1 MKKILERN
9 SITVAIIVVIILILV
24 GATLTV
30 YNKRVMENAIR
41 IKSET
46 SFANSNSEQLL
57 NIIRQMDISARG
69 YALIKEESFLFYA
82 VDRCRAEND
91 QIFRKYD
98 SLFKVQDYKP
108 SKTYDSVREGMT
120 IYVDTYAKMVELL
133 KADRKDEY
141 LAILKEDYGHYFFPV
156 FDRFSKQL
164 ASFEG
169 GLSKQAD
176 EEYKAASARNIIVQV
191 LIALVGIPTLVVLI
205 IRLRKQEHRRRD
217 LLLKVDNNNK
227 KYLFNHGEME
237 ASDAEE
243 VIEVSMYDL
252 QKASAFVTQISEGN
266 YSVKWEDLN
275 EKNEALNKDNLVGKL
290 IQMREQMKKV
300 KIEDEKRLWIT
311 EGLSQFSDIIR
322 NAQHNLSELSDKATS
337 FLVKYLNAQQGA
349 IFVLKEDEEEKSY
362 LEMIS
367 CYAFDRKKFESK
379 KIFVGDGV
387 VGQTFLEGTTV
398 KMKQI
403 PQGYTSIT
411 SGLGHA
417 TPDCLLVVPLKF
429 NEQVK
434 AIFEVASFHDFSE
447 SEISFVEK
455 AGEFIASAITSA
467 ENTERTTR
475 LLEEFKVQAEQM
487 RAQEEEL
494 RQNMEELE
502 ATQEEMKRKEREL
515 EERLLS
521 FTKK

>member
-9 SITVAIIVVIILILV
+9 SITVAIIVVIVLILI
-24 GATLTV
+24 GSTLTI
-30 YNKRVMENAIR
+30 YNKKVMEQALS
-41 IKSET
+41 IKEQT
-46 SFANSNSEQLL
+46 SKAKSNNEDLV
-57 NIIRQMDISARG
+57 NIIRQMDVSARG
-69 YALIKEESFLFYA
+69 YALTKVKRFFFYD
-82 VDRCRAEND
+82 VERARSENTKA
-91 QIFRKYD
+91 FRVYD
-98 SLFKVQDYKP
+98 SLFKVQNYKP
-108 SKTYDSVREGMT
+108 TKTYDSVRDGMNVY
-120 IYVDTYAKMVELL
+120 IETYARMVSSLMSDQD
-133 KADRKDEY
+133 AEY
-141 LAILKEDYGHYFFPV
+141 LKILNEDYGFYFFPIY
-156 FDRFSKQL
+156 DRFSKQL
-164 ASFEG
+164 ATFEG
-169 GLSKQAD
+169 GLTRKAD
-176 EEYKAASARNIIVQV
+176 EEYKAASARNIFVQV
-191 LIALVGIPTLVVLI
+191 LIGLVGIPTLVILI
-205 IRLRKQEHRRRD
+205 IRLRKQEHRRRE

-275 EKNEALNKDNLVGKL
+275 EKNEALNKDTLVGKL

-349 IFVLKEDEEEKSY
+349 IFVLKEDDEEKSY

-387 VGQTFLEGTTV
+387 VGQTFMEGTTV
-398 KMKQI
+398 KLKQI

-429 NEQVK
+429 NDQVK
-434 AIFEVASFHDFSE
+434 AIFEVASFHDFTE

-515 EERLLS
+515 EERLLNL
-521 FTKK
+521 TKK